1 MAKTEK
7 IVLEG
12 TCEWAKVF
20 EDNRDMEGFEGAYKE
35 HGGAYTINVIL
46 DSDNYTKLR
55 ETHTMKKG
63 TVHEDGMNVKF
74 IRKHDQK
81 FTMKDGTEIDNG
93 GAPTVWGPDGNEWS
107 FEENGHIGN
116 GSKVKVYLSV
126 YGTSRKTIF
135 GTRLEAV
142 KVVDLVEMDQTTKE
156 FPEEYSDG
164 IPF

>member
-12 TCEWAKVF
+12 TAEWSKVF
-20 EDNRDMEGFEGAYKE
+20 SDNRDMEGFEGAYKE

-46 DSDNYTKLR
+46 DTDNYGKLR
-55 ETHTMKKG
+55 DTKTMKKG

-74 IRKHDQK
+74 IRKHDMK
-81 FTMKDGTEIDNG
+81 FVMKDGTEIDNG
-93 GAPTVWGPDGNEWS
+93 GAPQVFGPDGKEWS

-116 GSKVKVYLSV
+116 GSKVKVGLSV

-135 GTRLEAV
+135 GTRLEWV
-142 KVVDLVEMDQTTKE
+142 KVVELVEMNPQGDFTPDTDDE
-156 FPEEYSDG
+156 V
-164 IPF
+164 PF